1 MEQEIWH
8 DDLYATRDKP
18 AKPRQCKHKSCVK
31 FADDCKMTVDAYME
45 LSKKDLGSK
54 LEKAMQLE
62 RLLNDES
69 DDFGNNAMHVAELYK
84 QARAECKSQKLK
96 DFCDTR
102 RKLNAN
108 KATIWRR
115 ERSVE

>member
-8 DDLYATRDKP
+8 DDLYATREKP
-18 AKPRQCKHKSCVK
+18 VKPRQCKHKSCVK
-31 FADDCKMTVDAYME
+31 FVSENKMTVDAFTDAD
-45 LSKKDLGSK
+45 KKELGSK
-54 LEKAMQLE
+54 LEKAMRLE

-69 DDFGNNAMHVAELYK
+69 EDFGNNAMHVAELYK
-84 QARAECKSQKLK
+84 QAREECKSQKLK

-102 RKLNAN
+102 RKLNDN

-115 ERSVE
+115 ENNA

>member
-8 DDLYATRDKP
+8 DDLYATREKP
-18 AKPRQCKHKSCVK
+18 VKQRQCKHKSRAK
-31 FADDCKMTVDAYME
+31 FASEHKMIVSVFAE
-45 LSKKDLGSK
+45 AEKKQYCSK

-62 RLLNDES
+62 RLLDVS
-69 DDFGNNAMHVAELYK
+69 SADFGRNAMHVAELYK
-84 QARAECKSQKLK
+84 QAREDCKLQKLK

-102 RKLNAN
+102 RKLNEN

-115 ERSVE
+115 DNNA

>member
-18 AKPRQCKHKSCVK
+18 VKPRQNNYKSRAK
-31 FADDCKMTVDAYME
+31 FASERKMIVSVFADTD
-45 LSKKDLGSK
+45 KKEIGSK
-54 LEKAMQLE
+54 LEKAMLLE
-62 RLLNDES
+62 RLLDNSS

-84 QARAECKSQKLK
+84 QAEKECKSQKLK

-115 ERSVE
+115 ENNA

>member
-8 DDLYATRDKP
+8 DDLYATRTTPVKQRQDNH
-18 AKPRQCKHKSCVK
+18 KPRTKSASEHKMIVSV
-31 FADDCKMTVDAYME
+31 FAEVG
-45 LSKKDLGSK
+45 KKQYCSK
-54 LEKAMQLE
+54 LEKAMHLE

-69 DDFGNNAMHVAELYK
+69 DDFGCNAMHVAELYK
-84 QARAECKSQKLK
+84 QASAECKSQKLK

-115 ERSVE
+115 ENDA

>member
-8 DDLYATRDKP
+8 DDLYATRMNP
-18 AKPRQCKHKSCVK
+18 VKPRQNTHKSCVK
-31 FADDCKMTVDAYME
+31 FASEHKMIVSVFAE
-45 LSKKDLGSK
+45 AEKKQYCSK

-62 RLLNDES
+62 RLLDVS
-69 DDFGNNAMHVAELYK
+69 SADFGCNAMHVAELYK
-84 QARAECKSQKLK
+84 QAEKECKSQKLK

-115 ERSVE
+115 ENNA

>member
-8 DDLYATRDKP
+8 DDLYATRATP
-18 AKPRQCKHKSCVK
+18 VKPRQCKHKSCVK
-31 FADDCKMTVDAYME
+31 FASEHKMIVSVFADAE
-45 LSKKDLGSK
+45 KKQYCSK

-62 RLLNDES
+62 RLLDS
-69 DDFGNNAMHVAELYK
+69 ASADFGRNATRVAELYK
-84 QARAECKSQKLK
+84 QALEDCKQQKLK

-115 ERSVE
+115 ENDA

>member
-1 MEQEIWH
+1 MEKEIWH
-8 DDLYATRDKP
+8 DDLYATRNNP
-18 AKPRQCKHKSCVK
+18 VKPRTNKHKSCVK
-31 FADDCKMTVDAYME
+31 FASENKMTVDAFADTD
-45 LSKKDLGSK
+45 KKELGSK

-69 DDFGNNAMHVAELYK
+69 ADFGCNAMHVAELYK
-84 QARAECKSQKLK
+84 QAEKECKSQKLK

-115 ERSVE
+115 ENNA

>member
-8 DDLYATRDKP
+8 DDLYATREKP
-18 AKPRQCKHKSCVK
+18 VKPSQCKHKSRAK
-31 FADDCKMTVDAYME
+31 FASANKMTVDAFADTD
-45 LSKKDLGSK
+45 KKELGSK
-54 LEKAMQLE
+54 LGKAMQLE

-69 DDFGNNAMHVAELYK
+69 DDFGKNAMHVAELYK
-84 QARAECKSQKLK
+84 QAIAECVSQKLK

-102 RKLNAN
+102 RKLNDN

-115 ERSVE
+115 DNNA

>member
-18 AKPRQCKHKSCVK
+18 VKPRQCKHKSCVK
-31 FADDCKMTVDAYME
+31 FASENKMTVGAFADTD
-45 LSKKDLGSK
+45 KKELGSK
-54 LEKAMQLE
+54 LEKAMRLE
-62 RLLNDES
+62 RLLDDSS
-69 DDFGNNAMHVAELYK
+69 DDFGRNAMRVAELYK
-84 QARAECKSQKLK
+84 QASAECKSKKLK

-108 KATIWRR
+108 KATIWRKK
-115 ERSVE
+115 SVE

>member
-8 DDLYATRDKP
+8 DDLYATRMNP
-18 AKPRQCKHKSCVK
+18 VKPRQCKHKSCVK
-31 FADDCKMTVDAYME
+31 FASEHKMIVSAFAKAE
-45 LSKKDLGSK
+45 KKQYCSK

-62 RLLNDES
+62 RLLDVFS
-69 DDFGNNAMHVAELYK
+69 ADFGRNATHVAELYK
-84 QARAECKSQKLK
+84 QAIEDCKLQKLK

-115 ERSVE
+115 ERNA

>member
-8 DDLYATRDKP
+8 DDLYATREKP
-18 AKPRQCKHKSCVK
+18 VKPRQNNHKSRAK
-31 FADDCKMTVDAYME
+31 FASEHKMIVSVFADAD
-45 LSKKDLGSK
+45 KKELGSK

-62 RLLNDES
+62 RLLNYES
-69 DDFGNNAMHVAELYK
+69 ENFGNNAMHVAELYK
-84 QARAECKSQKLK
+84 QAEKECKSRKLK

-115 ERSVE
+115 ENDV

>member
-8 DDLYATRDKP
+8 DDLYATRTTP
-18 AKPRQCKHKSCVK
+18 VKPRQNNHKSRAK
-31 FADDCKMTVDAYME
+31 FASEHKMIVSVFAE
-45 LSKKDLGSK
+45 AEKKQYCSK
-54 LEKAMQLE
+54 LEKAMRLE

-69 DDFGNNAMHVAELYK
+69 DDFGSNAMHVAELYK
-84 QARAECKSQKLK
+84 QAEKECKSQKLK

-115 ERSVE
+115 DNNA

>member
-18 AKPRQCKHKSCVK
+18 VKPRQCKHKSCVK
-31 FADDCKMTVDAYME
+31 FASEHKMTVNAFADAD
-45 LSKKDLGSK
+45 KKELGSK
-54 LEKAMQLE
+54 LEKAMRLE

-69 DDFGNNAMHVAELYK
+69 DDFGCNAMHVAELYK
-84 QARAECKSQKLK
+84 QAREDCKLQKLK

-115 ERSVE
+115 ENNA

>member
-1 MEQEIWH
+1 MIEIWH
-8 DDLYATRDKP
+8 DDLYATMTTQV
-18 AKPRQCKHKSCVK
+18 KPRQNTHKSCVK
-31 FADDCKMTVDAYME
+31 FASEHKMIVSVFAE
-45 LSKKDLGSK
+45 AEKKQYCSK

-62 RLLNDES
+62 RLLDVS
-69 DDFGNNAMHVAELYK
+69 SADFGCNAMHVAELYK
-84 QARAECKSQKLK
+84 QAEKECKSQKLK

-115 ERSVE
+115 ESNA

>member
-1 MEQEIWH
+1 MDEVWH
-8 DDLYATRDKP
+8 DDLYATRTTP
-18 AKPRQCKHKSCVK
+18 VKPRQCKHKSCVK
-31 FADDCKMTVDAYME
+31 FASENKMTVDAFADTD
-45 LSKKDLGSK
+45 KKELGSK
-54 LEKAMQLE
+54 LEKAMRLE
-62 RLLNDES
+62 RLLDGAS

-84 QARAECKSQKLK
+84 QAEKECKSQKLK

-115 ERSVE
+115 ENNA

>member
-8 DDLYATRDKP
+8 DDLYATRTTP
-18 AKPRQCKHKSCVK
+18 VKPRQNNHKPRTK
-31 FADDCKMTVDAYME
+31 FASEHKMIVSVFAE
-45 LSKKDLGSK
+45 AEKKQYCSK

-62 RLLNDES
+62 RLLDVS
-69 DDFGNNAMHVAELYK
+69 SADFDCNAMHVAELYK
-84 QARAECKSQKLK
+84 QAEKECKSQKLK

-115 ERSVE
+115 ENNA

>member
-8 DDLYATRDKP
+8 DDLYATRSAP
-18 AKPRQCKHKSCVK
+18 VKPRTKQHKSCVK
-31 FADDCKMTVDAYME
+31 FASENKMTVDAFADAD
-45 LSKKDLGSK
+45 KKELGSK

-62 RLLNDES
+62 RLLAS
-69 DDFGNNAMHVAELYK
+69 ASADFGRNATHVAELYK
-84 QARAECKSQKLK
+84 QAEKECKSQKLK
-96 DFCDTR
+96 YFCDTR

-115 ERSVE
+115 ENNA

>member
-8 DDLYATRDKP
+8 DDLYVTLEKP
-18 AKPRQCKHKSCVK
+18 VKLRQCKHKSRAK
-31 FADDCKMTVDAYME
+31 FASEHKMIVSVFAE
-45 LSKKDLGSK
+45 AEKKQCCSK

-69 DDFGNNAMHVAELYK
+69 DDFGSNAMHVAELYK
-84 QARAECKSQKLK
+84 QAEKECKSQKLK
-96 DFCDTR
+96 YFCDTR
-102 RKLNAN
+102 GKLNDN

-115 ERSVE
+115 ENNA

>member
-8 DDLYATRDKP
+8 DDLHATRATP
-18 AKPRQCKHKSCVK
+18 VKPRQCKHKPRTK
-31 FADDCKMTVDAYME
+31 FASENKMTVNAFADTD
-45 LSKKDLGSK
+45 KKELGSK
-54 LEKAMQLE
+54 LEKAMRLE

-69 DDFGNNAMHVAELYK
+69 DDFGSNAMHVAELYK
-84 QARAECKSQKLK
+84 QAEKECKSQKLK

-115 ERSVE
+115 ENDA

>member
-1 MEQEIWH
+1 MMPKTTPLECYKQH
-8 DDLYATRDKP
+8 YTQTTRMILARCSNDTDK
-18 AKPRQCKHKSCVK
+18 K
-31 FADDCKMTVDAYME
+31 E
-45 LSKKDLGSK
+45 LGSK

-69 DDFGNNAMHVAELYK
+69 DDFGKNAMHVAELYK
-84 QARAECKSQKLK
+84 QAEKECRSQKLK

-115 ERSVE
+115 ENNA

>member
-8 DDLYATRDKP
+8 DDLYATREKP
-18 AKPRQCKHKSCVK
+18 VKPRQNTNKPRTK
-31 FADDCKMTVDAYME
+31 FASEHKMIVSVFAKAE
-45 LSKKDLGSK
+45 KKQYCSK

-62 RLLNDES
+62 RLLDVS
-69 DDFGNNAMHVAELYK
+69 SADFCCNAMHVAELYK
-84 QARAECKSQKLK
+84 QAEKECKSQKLK

-102 RKLNAN
+102 RKLNDN

-115 ERSVE
+115 ENNA

>member
-8 DDLYATRDKP
+8 DDLYATRAAP
-18 AKPRQCKHKSCVK
+18 VKPRTKQHKSCVK
-31 FADDCKMTVDAYME
+31 FADECKMTADAFADAE
-45 LSKKDLGSK
+45 KKELGSK
-54 LEKAMQLE
+54 LEKAMRLE

-69 DDFGNNAMHVAELYK
+69 DDFGKNAMRVAELYK
-84 QARAECKSQKLK
+84 QAEKECKSQKLK
-96 DFCDTR
+96 YFCDTR

-115 ERSVE
+115 ENDA

>member
-1 MEQEIWH
+1 MIV
-8 DDLYATRDKP
+8 
-18 AKPRQCKHKSCVK
+18 SV
-31 FADDCKMTVDAYME
+31 FAEAE
-45 LSKKDLGSK
+45 KKQYCSK

-62 RLLNDES
+62 RLLDVFS
-69 DDFGNNAMHVAELYK
+69 ADFGCNAMHVAELYK
-84 QARAECKSQKLK
+84 QAREDCKLQKLK

-115 ERSVE
+115 ENNA

>member
-8 DDLYATRDKP
+8 DDLYATRTTP
-18 AKPRQCKHKSCVK
+18 VKPRERKHKSCVK
-31 FADDCKMTVDAYME
+31 FASENKMTVNAFADAD
-45 LSKKDLGSK
+45 KKQHCSK

-69 DDFGNNAMHVAELYK
+69 DDFGSNAMHVAGLYK
-84 QARAECKSQKLK
+84 QAEKECKSQKLK

-115 ERSVE
+115 ENNA

>member
-1 MEQEIWH
+1 MEREIWH
-8 DDLYATRDKP
+8 DDLYATRTTPVKP
-18 AKPRQCKHKSCVK
+18 SQRKYKSCVK
-31 FADDCKMTVDAYME
+31 FASEHKMIVSVFAE
-45 LSKKDLGSK
+45 AEKKQYCSK

-62 RLLNDES
+62 RLLDVS
-69 DDFGNNAMHVAELYK
+69 SADFGCNAMHVAELYK
-84 QARAECKSQKLK
+84 QALEDCKQQKLK

-115 ERSVE
+115 ERNA

>member
-1 MEQEIWH
+1 MDEVWH
-8 DDLYATRDKP
+8 DDLYATRTTP
-18 AKPRQCKHKSCVK
+18 VKPRQNNHKPRKK
-31 FADDCKMTVDAYME
+31 FASEHKMIVSVFTKAE
-45 LSKKDLGSK
+45 KKQYCSK

-62 RLLNDES
+62 RLLDSASAN
-69 DDFGNNAMHVAELYK
+69 FGRNAMHVAELYK
-84 QARAECKSQKLK
+84 QAEKECKSQKLK

-115 ERSVE
+115 ENDA

>member
-8 DDLYATRDKP
+8 DDLYATREKP
-18 AKPRQCKHKSCVK
+18 VKPRTKQHKSCVK
-31 FADDCKMTVDAYME
+31 FAGDCKMTVDAYIE
-45 LSKKDLGSK
+45 LSKKELGSK

-62 RLLNDES
+62 RLLDNAS

-84 QARAECKSQKLK
+84 QAHAECKSQKLK

-115 ERSVE
+115 ENNA

>member
-8 DDLYATRDKP
+8 DDLYATRNNP
-18 AKPRQCKHKSCVK
+18 VKPRTNKHKSCVK
-31 FADDCKMTVDAYME
+31 FVSSEKMVADAFTNTD
-45 LSKKDLGSK
+45 KKELGSK

-84 QARAECKSQKLK
+84 QAIIECKSQKLK

-115 ERSVE
+115 ENNV

>member
-1 MEQEIWH
+1 MDEVWH
-8 DDLYATRDKP
+8 DDLYATRTTP
-18 AKPRQCKHKSCVK
+18 VKPRQCRHKSCAK
-31 FADDCKMTVDAYME
+31 FADDCKMTVNAFADADKE
-45 LSKKDLGSK
+45 SIGSK
-54 LEKAMQLE
+54 LEKAMRLE

-84 QARAECKSQKLK
+84 QASTECKSQKLK

-102 RKLNAN
+102 RKLNDN

-115 ERSVE
+115 ENNA

>member
-8 DDLYATRDKP
+8 DDLYATRTTP
-18 AKPRQCKHKSCVK
+18 VKPRQNNHKSRAK
-31 FADDCKMTVDAYME
+31 FASENKMTVDAFADTD
-45 LSKKDLGSK
+45 KKELGSK
-54 LEKAMQLE
+54 LEKAMRLE

-84 QARAECKSQKLK
+84 QAEKECKSKKLK

-115 ERSVE
+115 ERNA